1 MIKIDKQKKG
11 VHLQPEK
18 IKIDKEQFLFVC
30 GKQNR
35 LSTLCEQT
43 GV

>member
-1 MIKIDKQKKG
+1 M
-11 VHLQPEK
+11 